1 MNQREKELLLQLER
15 VELQN
20 LKIVLNLKQSSE
32 KITQT
37 EIDYFLDKILISSE
51 RIKDLE
57 NSLDY

>member
-1 MNQREKELLLQLER
+1 MNKREKELLLQLER

-20 LKIVLNLKQSSE
+20 LKIVLSLKQSSE

-37 EIDYFLDKILISSE
+37 EIDYFLDKILLSSQ

>member
-1 MNQREKELLLQLER
+1 MSKRERELLLQLER

-37 EIDYFLDKILISSE
+37 EIDYFLDKILLSSQ

>member
-1 MNQREKELLLQLER
+1 MSKRERELLLQLER

-20 LKIVLNLKQSSE
+20 LKIVLSLKQSSE
-32 KITQT
+32 KITQM
-37 EIDYFLDKILISSE
+37 EIDYFLDKILISSQ